1 MGVVLEAEIDPL
13 DVYSTSPAG
22 VPYNFGANLV
32 AQFSTIDV
40 FVATGEVCVHTR
52 PVHIVH
58 KSDQASDVTFANVD
72 LTKINVRCQCF
83 IQVRIAICKAKLG
96 CLRFKLA
103 LSRFASQFAKQ
114 NWAVC
119 DSSWLYSDPTCSFR
133 VYLYRRACYVIN
145 AHMYCVLPLQMCAIV
160 STRPVQTTSPLTSNL
175 HRPLIYHLPS
185 HLK

>member
-22 VPYNFGANLV
+22 VPYYFGANLV

-40 FVATGEVCVHTR
+40 FVATGEVCMHTR
-52 PVHIVH
+52 PVNIVH

-72 LTKINVRCQCF
+72 LTKINVRCQGLHRNLQSKIGLFAIQVGF
-83 IQVRIAICKAKLG
+83 IQVRIAICKA
-96 CLRFKLA
+96 
-103 LSRFASQFAKQ
+103 

-133 VYLYRRACYVIN
+133 VYLYRKACYVIIM
-145 AHMYCVLPLQMCAIV
+145 HTCTVPFLYRCVQLCRHGQCKQR
-160 STRPVQTTSPLTSNL
+160 T
-175 HRPLIYHLPS
+175 H
-185 HLK
+185 